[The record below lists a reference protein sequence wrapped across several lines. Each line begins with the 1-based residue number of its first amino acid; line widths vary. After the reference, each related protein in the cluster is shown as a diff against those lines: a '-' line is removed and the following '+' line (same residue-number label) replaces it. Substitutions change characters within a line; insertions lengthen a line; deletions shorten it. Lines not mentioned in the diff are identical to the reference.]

1 MLLGN
6 GYTRLWDRAIRD
18 QLKKSLADG
27 IARAGG
33 GALCGRAAR
42 TSYRE
47 LQRAPGADVS
57 RVPMWCHGARSV
69 LVVCV
74 RVRIRILQACHA

>member
-6 GYTRLWDRAIRD
+6 GYTRLWERAIRD

-27 IARAGG
+27 IARGEG
-33 GALCGRAAR
+33 GAQCVHAAR

-57 RVPMWCHGARSV
+57 RVSIWCHGARSV